1 MSSPLFVLTAAL
13 ALLTTAQ
20 GAVRAAETVSATASG
35 SGSVKKFTLVYT
47 VNGFGAIEPQGCP
60 HKVLHDGGLARRR
73 SLLRQIEA
81 AEAPVLLLDGGSSLF
96 PEIDKPP
103 DDEKEKL
110 FLKAELVVE
119 AMSRMGYKASA
130 VGTTDLLLGLG
141 ELIHLTGRGK
151 FPFLAANMTSPT
163 GNPFKP
169 YIILEVAGLRV
180 GVFGLIAE
188 TMGKVYLAKVAPG
201 IELQPSVETARKV
214 VAELKGKV
222 DLIVALAHVRQDAS
236 ERLAKEVEGIDIVID
251 PAIEYGNHHPRI
263 KDEEWEETIGRAVRL
278 RSNGNGQSIGVV
290 EIEFKKPGAGMG
302 SRRKLDALLA
312 QDAEGKAGGA
322 EKAEI
327 RDLQAR
333 NLYSIRPFDIS
344 PHFPDDFEMAALI
357 DAFKKGNEVTSVP
370 VQPIHAGRADY
381 LTTAGCKDCHKKQY
395 DNWTR
400 TKHSK
405 ALATIQAY
413 QSDQKPECIS
423 CHATGYG
430 PAFTAPA
437 DLATFGDVQCEAC
450 HGTRPQHAKS
460 PKTIQFG
467 AIAESVCLPCHNEDI
482 LRKPFSFSQAILKVR
497 CPEGS

>member
-1 MSSPLFVLTAAL
+1 MLLVGADRSP
-13 ALLTTAQ
+13 AQ
-20 GAVRAAETVSATASG
+20 TPETASAAA
-35 SGSVKKFTLVYT
+35 SGAAKKFTLVYT

-73 SLLRQIEA
+73 TLLRQIEA
-81 AEAPVLLLDGGSSLF
+81 AEAPVLLLDGGAALF
-96 PEIDKPP
+96 PEVDKPA

-119 AMSRMGYKASA
+119 AMSRMGYKAAA

-141 ELIHLTGRGK
+141 ELTHLTGRAK

-169 YIILEVAGLRV
+169 FIIVEVAGVKV
-180 GVFGLIAE
+180 GVIGLIVE
-188 TMGKVYLAKVAPG
+188 SMGKAYLAKVAPG
-201 IELQPSVETARKV
+201 IELLPSVETARKI

-222 DLIVALAHVRQDAS
+222 DLIVALAHVRQDVS
-236 ERLAKEVEGIDIVID
+236 QQLATEVEGIDIVID
-251 PAIEYGNHHPRI
+251 PSIEFGNHHPRI
-263 KDEEWEETIGRAVRL
+263 KDEDWEQSLGRAVRL
-278 RSNGNGQSIGVV
+278 RANGNGQSIGVV
-290 EIEFKKPGAGMG
+290 EIEFRKAGAGMG
-302 SRRKLDALLA
+302 SRRRLEALQADEA
-312 QDAEGKAGGA
+312 QGKTGDAER
-322 EKAEI
+322 AEI
-327 RDLQAR
+327 RDLQGR
-333 NLYSIRPFDIS
+333 NLYSIRPFDVS
-344 PHFPDDFEMAALI
+344 PHFPDDFEMAALVE
-357 DAFKKGNEVTSVP
+357 AFKKGNEVTAVP

-395 DNWTR
+395 DNWTN

-405 ALATIQAY
+405 ALATIRAFR
-413 QSDQKPECIS
+413 SDHKPECIS

-450 HGTRPQHAKS
+450 HGTRPQHAKD
-460 PKTIQFG
+460 PKTYHFG

-482 LRKPFSFSQAILKVR
+482 LRKPFSFGQAIIKVR